1 MKAIYV
7 GTAATLL
14 LSTVTPQLAEANFDT
29 LDINIE
35 QFENEDELYI
45 FIQEQLELIDEHYKI
60 EFDLEENKEL
70 FVEKLEEII
79 RTYQNDYEL
88 EITGKIDQTLLDHIA
103 TLIETKD
110 EQEEIEQDKI
120 KQEDADQKENELIEE
135 EVKIDELEENNEEI
149 TEQQETQ
156 TFSANSKSTTP
167 TVLKDGMRHAKVKTL
182 KEDLKKLGFTVPGNG
197 TTLYGKETA
206 KQVKAFQNYYSLKV
220 TGEAGPETFEKIDSI
235 LKSPLQ
241 KGKRHSDTKKLKAD
255 LKLIGY
261 AVPGK
266 GTTLYGKDTE
276 AMVEKFQEDYKLA
289 VSGIAEEVTLKI
301 IADLKKQ
308 KENPSILENGM
319 RHAKV
324 KTLKANLKKAGFT
337 VPGNGTTLFGSDT
350 EKKVKEFQKYFNLS
364 VTGKVD
370 KQTDDKLLSVVNSPL
385 QNGKKHS
392 NTKTLKADLKAI
404 GYPVPGNGTTLY
416 GKDTEAVV
424 KKFQK
429 DYRLVVNGI
438 ADEVTLKKI
447 AELKKANVNPSVLE
461 KGMRHTKV
469 KTLKTNLKKA
479 GFTVPGNGTTLF
491 GAETEKKVKE
501 FQRYY
506 GLSVTGKV
514 DKITDDKILIVVN
527 SPLQNGKRHKDTVK
541 LKKDLAKI
549 GFTVKG
555 NNTTLYG
562 IETEK
567 QVKAFQ
573 KKFKLV
579 VNGIADE
586 VTLRKIE
593 SEVKNAEAK
602 PVNKTEYTDYKLSL
616 NQAIDIQLRDSLP
629 QTDKYRNSP
638 AYVSKSYIKLKGKGK
653 ITGKNVNVRSQPN
666 GTAKVSYKV
675 KNGETVNVVKE
686 VKGSLLEG
694 TTKWY
699 QISNSGKLDYILAKY
714 VDVYEGEVNVSEA
727 LNVRAG
733 KSTSSH
739 IFGQLTNNSKVTI
752 KSKSNSWYEINYGTW
767 RLPTKSDLSSAMN
780 PNNGDKFQHI
790 RLDSLAGA
798 TASQLNKTLNTLG
811 TKSVLHGQGQAFING
826 AKQGKVNE
834 AYLVAHAILETGGG
848 TSKLA
853 TGIEVGKNKNGKPTV
868 VTNSNRS
875 SLTAIKKVYNV
886 YGIGAVDSNPNNAGA
901 IKAYELGWDT
911 PKKAIEGGAKWV
923 GEEYIHNAH
932 KQNTLYKMR
941 WNPRMVEGFTWK
953 QYASDINWATKQ
965 TAKLKEIYNNISKPS
980 YHYDIPKYR

>member
-182 KEDLKKLGFTVPGNG
+182 KEGLKKLGFTVPGNG

-276 AMVEKFQEDYKLA
+276 AMVKKFQEDYKLA

-308 KENPSILENGM
+308 KENQSILENGM

-392 NTKTLKADLKAI
+392 NT
-404 GYPVPGNGTTLY
+404 
-416 GKDTEAVV
+416 
-424 KKFQK
+424 
-429 DYRLVVNGI
+429 
-438 ADEVTLKKI
+438 
-447 AELKKANVNPSVLE
+447 
-461 KGMRHTKV
+461 
-469 KTLKTNLKKA
+469 
-479 GFTVPGNGTTLF
+479 
-491 GAETEKKVKE
+491 
-501 FQRYY
+501 
-506 GLSVTGKV
+506 
-514 DKITDDKILIVVN
+514 
-527 SPLQNGKRHKDTVK
+527 
-541 LKKDLAKI
+541 
-549 GFTVKG
+549 
-555 NNTTLYG
+555 
-562 IETEK
+562 
-567 QVKAFQ
+567 
-573 KKFKLV
+573 
-579 VNGIADE
+579 
-586 VTLRKIE
+586 
-593 SEVKNAEAK
+593 
-602 PVNKTEYTDYKLSL
+602 
-616 NQAIDIQLRDSLP
+616 
-629 QTDKYRNSP
+629 
-638 AYVSKSYIKLKGKGK
+638 
-653 ITGKNVNVRSQPN
+653 
-666 GTAKVSYKV
+666 
-675 KNGETVNVVKE
+675 
-686 VKGSLLEG
+686 
-694 TTKWY
+694 
-699 QISNSGKLDYILAKY
+699 
-714 VDVYEGEVNVSEA
+714 
-727 LNVRAG
+727 
-733 KSTSSH
+733 
-739 IFGQLTNNSKVTI
+739 
-752 KSKSNSWYEINYGTW
+752 
-767 RLPTKSDLSSAMN
+767 
-780 PNNGDKFQHI
+780 
-790 RLDSLAGA
+790 
-798 TASQLNKTLNTLG
+798 
-811 TKSVLHGQGQAFING
+811 
-826 AKQGKVNE
+826 
-834 AYLVAHAILETGGG
+834 
-848 TSKLA
+848 
-853 TGIEVGKNKNGKPTV
+853 
-868 VTNSNRS
+868 
-875 SLTAIKKVYNV
+875 
-886 YGIGAVDSNPNNAGA
+886 
-901 IKAYELGWDT
+901 
-911 PKKAIEGGAKWV
+911 
-923 GEEYIHNAH
+923 
-932 KQNTLYKMR
+932 
-941 WNPRMVEGFTWK
+941 
-953 QYASDINWATKQ
+953 
-965 TAKLKEIYNNISKPS
+965 
-980 YHYDIPKYR
+980 